1 MTLIVPSIAL
11 SKKLLFII
19 GFLTIGLLL
28 SLYILQLSSM
38 TTMAYNIATDQ
49 EKLKNLTEIYNGL
62 EVSTTQ
68 TTSFEQMSQLA
79 SLLSFEKI
87 QNVTYITDRTS
98 IVANQ

>member
-1 MTLIVPSIAL
+1 
-11 SKKLLFII
+11 
-19 GFLTIGLLL
+19 
-28 SLYILQLSSM
+28 M
-38 TTMAYNIATDQ
+38 TTMAYHIANEQ
-49 EKLKNLTEIYNGL
+49 ERFKNLTEAYNGF

-79 SLLSFEKI
+79 SFLSFEKI